1 MKAKNIKNQKV
12 LYYVK
17 AIKNW
22 NKQDNEEISFEKGDK
37 IAILFDSESW
47 WYGYVVNSNNPKPGF
62 FPNIVVQKIPEK
74 KTNNQVSKIKKIVKD
89 NESSINFN
97 SDDEDEIQIGVEFNE
112 NEKTSEI
119 SLSTSSETS
128 EDLPLNMLSLT
139 VENLRKM
146 NELESDKKEK
156 NKKKD
161 KQEQN
166 FTNSLFSSHKQKE
179 KTRQKENTRQKEK
192 TRQKV
197 RRKEIETEIEK
208 KRNKSKKK
216 TKKIPPPKPKK
227 KPKDFK
233 RTIQQPNNNHYRS
246 NKKTDKN
253 KQQENNYLEN
263 LEYVAKQKKK
273 QNQKQKQ
280 FQKPRQTQKQK
291 KNQNQNQK
299 QKSREK
305 EKQKEKEREIAGY
318 DEIFLKS
325 NFTWKE
331 NVTKEINKYEILPD
345 PKKKKKQ
352 FLIKCIKGPN
362 KERIESIHKIDDFKQ
377 LRELLTKYEPLSIPI
392 LNIGEKDTQINE
404 IVEYFINSL
413 SRHPILR
420 NTKEFEKFLESKTPK
435 EWKNSIK
442 KMPQKITR
450 FNFFENFETKLNT
463 NKLESNYQKSL
474 MDFKRYLNSLEKNIK
489 TIKNDWNGLH
499 NRMNDLGHSYSNLA
513 KSFDRF
519 SGFGGVEWRDPTDIV
534 HETEL
539 DSLKISTSL
548 VSLTGFMKR
557 TSSTYNDDNSNIIKT
572 NNTNNNSNNKGSSRK
587 NNNNNSSSSSNRIND
602 GSFNNN
608 GESSKK
614 IINSNLNK
622 ILFDISSTNESLNRF
637 SHLQSQEIAQQN
649 IYLKVQNNKDT
660 NKIQTEFQK
669 LNKLQKDSNIFELSM
684 IAESEL
690 FKRNTLKNL
699 KNTMTN
705 YLKHQIDLNHQ
716 FSTELRDIYNL
727 VSSAKIESGVYYIEK
742 NNEEN

>member
-1 MKAKNIKNQKV
+1 MNEKNIKNQKV
-12 LYYVK
+12 LYHVK

-74 KTNNQVSKIKKIVKD
+74 KTNTQVTKSKSTTKD
-89 NESSINFN
+89 NESIINFN

-119 SLSTSSETS
+119 SSPTPSETS
-128 EDLPLNMLSLT
+128 EDLPLNMLPLS

-156 NKKKD
+156 NKKNH

-166 FTNSLFSSHKQKE
+166 LTNSLFSNHKQKE
-179 KTRQKENTRQKEK
+179 KTRQKEKTKQKEK

-197 RRKEIETEIEK
+197 KRNKKESKREREIEIVKE
-208 KRNKSKKK
+208 RNKSKKK

-233 RTIQQPNNNHYRS
+233 RTIQQPNNNYYRS

-253 KQQENNYLEN
+253 KQQEKSYLKD
-263 LEYVAKQKKK
+263 LEYVAKQKK
-273 QNQKQKQ
+273 NQKQKQ
-280 FQKPRQTQKQK
+280 NQRQMQKQKPREREKQK
-291 KNQNQNQK
+291 ENKK
-299 QKSREK
+299 EK
-305 EKQKEKEREIAGY
+305 ESQKEKEREIAGY
-318 DEIFLKS
+318 GEIFLKS

-345 PKKKKKQ
+345 PKKKKNQ

-362 KERIESIHKIDDFKQ
+362 KERIESIHKVNDFKQ

-392 LNIGEKDTQINE
+392 LNIGEKDTQIGQV
-404 IVEYFINSL
+404 IGYFINRISK
-413 SRHPILR
+413 HPILR
-420 NTKEFEKFLESKTPK
+420 NTREFEQFLESKTPK

-442 KMPQKITR
+442 KLPQKITR
-450 FNFFENFETKLNT
+450 FDFFENFETKLNT

-474 MDFKRYLNSLEKNIK
+474 VDFKRYLKSLEKNIK
-489 TIKNDWNGLH
+489 TIKNDWNDLH
-499 NRMNDLGHSYSNLA
+499 NKMNDLGHSYSNLA

-519 SGFGGVEWRDPTDIV
+519 SGFGGVEWRDPNDIM
-534 HETEL
+534 HDTEL

-557 TSSTYNDDNSNIIKT
+557 TSSTYNEDNSNSNSIKNKT
-572 NNTNNNSNNKGSSRK
+572 NNKTKNKTNKDNYSS
-587 NNNNNSSSSSNRIND
+587 SSSSSNSAN
-602 GSFNNN
+602 SNNN

-614 IINSNLNK
+614 IINSNLNT

-649 IYLKVQNNKDT
+649 IYYKVQNNKDT
-660 NKIQTEFQK
+660 NKIQIEFQK

-742 NNEEN
+742 NNEDN